1 MGTKS
6 KIKPVLGINS
16 NAWYHVTEG
25 RVDKAG
31 KRFSNM
37 LQVDS
42 STSGLI
48 VSPNTTP
55 PCYWQ
60 FQPFNDTSSEESSS
74 APRFFV
80 LRNSRDGAA
89 KQLSACRNETEPAPG
104 QTGLCMAAADGADA
118 AQVWQVDQWGGDMLK
133 NGLRLINAANGT
145 RFWLDVHKGNP
156 PFMNGDTAKDDD
168 DDDDDDDDVERSQK
182 WYMTSA
188 QAVNA
193 VEYSTI
199 HTISPT
205 STGSI
210 AAAATTSDPRA
221 MAGGSSSSS
230 GSSSGGSVS
239 IGSDGSISVSSGGGG
254 GQVGIGIGV
263 GLAIVALALFAFL
276 LWRRCRRNEFTT
288 TTTTTSNANKSL
300 SPTDTE
306 SNLSELHCQPP
317 DADTDDGHAHYN
329 VGYHH
334 PQELPIPAA
343 AFQEMPTTTTV
354 SQELPTP
361 ITALS
366 QELPTPTTLSQELST
381 PATASQELPTPTT
394 ASQELYTP
402 TAASSSPPQQVARET
417 QAQHYELDCTPV
429 SR

>member
-1 MGTKS
+1 MGNRR
-6 KIKPVLGINS
+6 KIKPVSGINS

-25 RVDKAG
+25 RVDRAG
-31 KRFSNM
+31 RRFSNM

-42 STSGLI
+42 SSSGLI

-89 KQLSACRNETEPAPG
+89 KQLSACHNETEPAPG

-118 AQVWQVDQWGGDMLK
+118 AQVWQIDQWGSDMSK

-168 DDDDDDDDVERSQK
+168 DSDDDDDDDDGEKSQK

-193 VEYSTI
+193 IEYSTI

-205 STGSI
+205 GTGSI
-210 AAAATTSDPRA
+210 AAAAPTADPRA

-230 GSSSGGSVS
+230 SSSSGGGGSDGSVS
-239 IGSDGSISVSSGGGG
+239 IGSDGSISISSGGGG
-254 GQVGIGIGV
+254 GGGGSS
-263 GLAIVALALFAFL
+263 GGGGGGGGGG
-276 LWRRCRRNEFTT
+276 
-288 TTTTTSNANKSL
+288 S
-300 SPTDTE
+300 
-306 SNLSELHCQPP
+306 
-317 DADTDDGHAHYN
+317 G
-329 VGYHH
+329 GG
-334 PQELPIPAA
+334 
-343 AFQEMPTTTTV
+343 
-354 SQELPTP
+354 
-361 ITALS
+361 
-366 QELPTPTTLSQELST
+366 LST
-381 PATASQELPTPTT
+381 
-394 ASQELYTP
+394 
-402 TAASSSPPQQVARET
+402 
-417 QAQHYELDCTPV
+417 
-429 SR
+429 